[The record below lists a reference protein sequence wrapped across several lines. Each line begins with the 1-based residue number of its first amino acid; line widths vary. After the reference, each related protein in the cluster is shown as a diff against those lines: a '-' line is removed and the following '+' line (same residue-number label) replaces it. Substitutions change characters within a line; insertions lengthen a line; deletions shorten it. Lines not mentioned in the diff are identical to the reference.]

1 MNQFQNGHCNKTVY
15 FILHDGPEQPARDL
29 LLAVCLHA
37 EQIHNEIWVFNRG
50 CWSKSK
56 ALWYE
61 IAVSSWNDVIMKEES
76 KKALQKDIYGFFDSE
91 VTYVDLSIPWTVGIC
106 CTRIVAEY
114 NDPS

>member
-1 MNQFQNGHCNKTVY
+1 
-15 FILHDGPEQPARDL
+15 
-29 LLAVCLHA
+29 
-37 EQIHNEIWVFNRG
+37 
-50 CWSKSK
+50 
-56 ALWYE
+56 
-61 IAVSSWNDVIMKEES
+61 MKEES